1 MRLLELTCD
10 RFRCLNNL
18 RFEPGPGLNV
28 IRGDNAQGKT
38 SILEAVLYAATSK
51 SHRTSTES
59 DLVQRGESIFRVG
72 AHVQR
77 AAREVHT
84 EIAWAHGAKRIKVNG
99 VNQTRVSDLLGKINV
114 VIFSP
119 EDADLVRGSASNR
132 RTFLDMELSQLH
144 ASYLHALQRYRHA
157 MRQRNEVLRMPNP
170 DDALL
175 DPWDA
180 QLAEH
185 GTTLIQERRRFID
198 QLAPL
203 ANTAYKAIAEG
214 EEMSVVYRPDVKE
227 DVPLI
232 ESFAAARKSDVR
244 QRMTTRGPHRDDLEI
259 VVDDKA
265 ARQFASQGQQ
275 KTAGLAI
282 KLAELELMRE
292 RTGEYPVLLLDD
304 VFAELDTSRSREVL
318 STIPPSVQCL
328 ITTTEFA
335 LSGELEL
342 REPTLFTVQ
351 KGLLRVD

>member
-10 RFRCLNNL
+10 HFRCLNNL
-18 RFEPGPGLNV
+18 HFQPGPGLNV

-77 AAREVHT
+77 SARDVRT
-84 EIAWAHGAKRIKVNG
+84 EIAWSHGAKRIKVNG

-157 MRQRNEVLRMPNP
+157 MRQRNEVLRLANP

-185 GTTLIQERRRFID
+185 GTTLMRDRRRFID

-203 ANTAYKAIAEG
+203 ANDAYKAIANNEQ
-214 EEMSVVYRPDVKE
+214 MSIVYRPDVKE

-232 ESFAAARKSDVR
+232 EALAAARNSDIR
-244 QRMTTRGPHRDDLEI
+244 QRMTTHGPHRDDLEI
-259 VVDDKA
+259 VVDEKA

-275 KTAGLAI
+275 KTASLAI

-292 RTGEYPVLLLDD
+292 RTGEYPILLLDD

-318 STIPPSVQCL
+318 STIPTAVQCL
-328 ITTTEFA
+328 ITTTDITITEELA
-335 LSGELEL
+335 ARTSSIVEVVKGEL
-342 REPTLFTVQ
+342 T
-351 KGLLRVD
+351 KS

>member
-10 RFRCLNNL
+10 HFRCLNNL
-18 RFEPGPGLNV
+18 RFEPGPAISV

-59 DLVQRGESIFRVG
+59 DLVQRGEAIFRVS
-72 AHVQR
+72 ARVLR
-77 AAREVHT
+77 AARDVHT
-84 EIAWAHGAKRIKVNG
+84 EIAWSHGAKRIKVNG

-119 EDADLVRGSASNR
+119 EDADLVRGSASSR

-144 ASYLHALQRYRHA
+144 AHYLHALQRYRHA
-157 MRQRNEVLRMPNP
+157 MRQRNEVLRLPNP

-185 GTTLIQERRRFID
+185 GTTLMHERRRFVD

-203 ANTAYKAIAEG
+203 ANDAYKAIANNEQ
-214 EEMSVVYRPDVKE
+214 MSVVYRPDVKE

-232 ESFAAARKSDVR
+232 DALAAARSSDVR
-244 QRMTTRGPHRDDLEI
+244 QRMTTHGPHRDDLEI
-259 VVDDKA
+259 VVDGKA

-282 KLAELELMRE
+282 KLAELELMRA
-292 RTGEYPVLLLDD
+292 RTGEYPILLLDD
-304 VFAELDTSRSREVL
+304 VFAELDASRSREVL
-318 STIPPSVQCL
+318 STIPAAVQCL

-335 LSGELEL
+335 LSNELESRHPAL
-342 REPTLFTVQ
+342 YTVQ
-351 KGLLRVD
+351 KGLLRLD

>member
-51 SHRTSTES
+51 SHRTSAES
-59 DLVQRGESIFRVG
+59 DLVQRGEAIFRVS
-72 AHVQR
+72 ARVQR

-84 EIAWAHGAKRIKVNG
+84 EIAWSHGAKRIKVNG
-99 VNQTRVSDLLGKINV
+99 VNQTRVSDLLGKINA

-119 EDADLVRGSASNR
+119 EDSDLVRGSASNR

-157 MRQRNEVLRMPNP
+157 MRQRNEVLRTPNP

-185 GTTLIQERRRFID
+185 GTTLIQERRRFIN

-203 ANTAYKAIAEG
+203 ANTAYKAIADG

-232 ESFAAARKSDVR
+232 ESFTAARKSDIR

-282 KLAELELMRE
+282 KLAELDLMHE
-292 RTGEYPVLLLDD
+292 RTGEYPILLLDD
-304 VFAELDTSRSREVL
+304 VFAELDASRSREVL
-318 STIPPSVQCL
+318 STIPAAVQCL
-328 ITTTEFA
+328 VTTTEFA
-335 LSGELEL
+335 LSDELAS
-342 REPTLFTVQ
+342 RAPTLFAVQ
-351 KGLLRVD
+351 KGLLRVV